1 MLNEP
6 VYTVSEI
13 NRRAKEALEQHFG
26 SFWIEGEISNLK
38 IAPSGHAYFTLKDN
52 QAEISAVRF
61 RPRTRGFGATSA
73 LADGDQ
79 VLAFGRLSIY
89 EPRGRYQFIASMI
102 QPAGQGLLQLAFEKL
117 KAKLESEGLFDPEHK
132 QPLPSVPRR
141 VALITSATGAAIRD
155 IVSVVE
161 RRFPL
166 IELLLFPSSVQGE
179 AAAQELIDAVQRA
192 IRYHTEIDPLDALI
206 IGRGGGSA
214 EDLAVFNNEAL
225 ARALYACSIPVISA
239 VGHEIDFTISD
250 FVADVRAPTPSAAAE
265 LIAPDQAELSA
276 WILQCSRRIGRA
288 ATAAFRHRWQSLK
301 HAVRP
306 SVLRLPGDRV
316 QLLAQRLDLTTA
328 SLAHRIGGAFHLRS
342 RRLERFSEIV
352 RLSDP
357 SLPLR
362 RGYSMTYIE
371 GEVTPLTEV
380 SRVPVEARIR
390 TVLSTGEILSTVKEV
405 TRPIGPNHGSS
416 VEKA

>member
-13 NRRAKEALEQHFG
+13 NRRAKEALEQQFG

-371 GEVTPLTEV
+371 GEATPLTEV

-390 TVLSTGEILSTVKEV
+390 TVLSTGEILSTVEEV

>member
-1 MLNEP
+1 M
-6 VYTVSEI
+6 
-13 NRRAKEALEQHFG
+13 
-26 SFWIEGEISNLK
+26 
-38 IAPSGHAYFTLKDN
+38 
-52 QAEISAVRF
+52 
-61 RPRTRGFGATSA
+61 
-73 LADGDQ
+73 
-79 VLAFGRLSIY
+79 
-89 EPRGRYQFIASMI
+89 
-102 QPAGQGLLQLAFEKL
+102 
-117 KAKLESEGLFDPEHK
+117 FDSEHK

-179 AAAQELIDAVQRA
+179 AAAQELIDALHRA
-192 IRYHTEIDPLDALI
+192 IRYHTESDPLDALI

-225 ARALYACSIPVISA
+225 ARALHACPVPVISA
-239 VGHEIDFTISD
+239 VGHEVDFTISD

-265 LIAPDQAELSA
+265 LIAPDQAELLA

-288 ATAAFRHRWQSLK
+288 ATAAFRSRWQSLN

-316 QLLAQRLDLTTA
+316 QLLAQKLDLTTA
-328 SLAHRIGGAFHLRS
+328 SLAHRVGAAFHLRS
-342 RRLERFSEIV
+342 RRLERLSEIV

-371 GEVTPLTEV
+371 GEATPLTDA
-380 SRVPVEARIR
+380 SRVALETRIR
-390 TVLSTGEILSTVKEV
+390 TVLSAGEILSTVEEV
-405 TRPIGPNHGSS
+405 TRPIGPNHGSG
-416 VEKA
+416 VEEA